1 MNYFAPLL
9 LSLFIHFGIGL
20 SFSNILKIDF
30 DAFNIDSK
38 KPITAFVIFEEAI
51 SIPRQKIKAD
61 QVTKISD
68 KPKLEIEKIE
78 LESKKDL
85 LSEIQQLENLKIND
99 QAYINNISLG
109 EIEKFSSIIKKQV
122 VDNWNKPKGIS
133 QNLKTEI
140 EIDMVPTGEIL
151 SYKILKGSGNEAFDE
166 SAMKA
171 ISLVNTFDGLVMQ
184 PKLFDD
190 HFRKFILIFSPE

>member
-51 SIPRQKIKAD
+51 SVPRQKIKAD

-68 KPKLEIEKIE
+68 KPKLETEKIE

-122 VDNWNKPKGIS
+122 VDNWNKPKGVS

-171 ISLVNTFDGLVMQ
+171 ISRVNTFDGLVMQ

>member
-51 SIPRQKIKAD
+51 SVPRQKIKAD

-68 KPKLEIEKIE
+68 KPKLETKKIE

-122 VDNWNKPKGIS
+122 VDNWNKPKGVS

-151 SYKILKGSGNEAFDE
+151 SYRILKGSGNEAFDE

-171 ISLVNTFDGLVMQ
+171 ISRVNTFDGLVMQ
-184 PKLFDD
+184 PKVFDD

>member
-9 LSLFIHFGIGL
+9 LSLFIHLGIGL

-68 KPKLEIEKIE
+68 KPKLETEKIE

-122 VDNWNKPKGIS
+122 VDNWNKPKGVS

-140 EIDMVPTGEIL
+140 EIDLVPTGEIL
-151 SYKILKGSGNEAFDE
+151 SYRILKGSGNEAFDE

-171 ISLVNTFDGLVMQ
+171 ISRVNTFDGLVMQ

>member
-68 KPKLEIEKIE
+68 KPKLETEKIE

-140 EIDMVPTGEIL
+140 EINMVPTGEIL

-171 ISLVNTFDGLVMQ
+171 ISRVNTFDGLVMQ

>member
-1 MNYFAPLL
+1 MNYFAPLI
-9 LSLFIHFGIGL
+9 LSLFIHLGIGL

-68 KPKLEIEKIE
+68 KPKLETEKIE

-85 LSEIQQLENLKIND
+85 FSEIQQLENLKIND

-122 VDNWNKPKGIS
+122 VDNWNKPKGVS

-140 EIDMVPTGEIL
+140 EIDLVPTGEIL

-171 ISLVNTFDGLVMQ
+171 ISRVNTFDGLVMQ

>member
-51 SIPRQKIKAD
+51 SVPRQKIKAD

-68 KPKLEIEKIE
+68 KPKVETEKIE

-122 VDNWNKPKGIS
+122 VDNWNKPKGVG

-151 SYKILKGSGNEAFDE
+151 SYRILKGSGNEAFDE

-171 ISLVNTFDGLVMQ
+171 ISRVNTFDGLVMQ

>member
-51 SIPRQKIKAD
+51 SIPKQKIKAD

-68 KPKLEIEKIE
+68 KPKLETEKIE

-122 VDNWNKPKGIS
+122 VDNWNKPKGVS

-151 SYKILKGSGNEAFDE
+151 SYRILKGSGNEAFDE

-171 ISLVNTFDGLVMQ
+171 ISRVNTFDGLGMQ

-190 HFRKFILIFSPE
+190 NFRKFILIFSPE

>member
-9 LSLFIHFGIGL
+9 LSLFIHLGIGL

-51 SIPRQKIKAD
+51 SVPRQKIKAD

-68 KPKLEIEKIE
+68 KPKLETEKIE

-85 LSEIQQLENLKIND
+85 FSEIQKLENLKIND

-122 VDNWNKPKGIS
+122 VDNWNKPKGVS

-140 EIDMVPTGEIL
+140 EIDLVPTGEIL
-151 SYKILKGSGNEAFDE
+151 SYRILKGSGNEAFDE

-171 ISLVNTFDGLVMQ
+171 ISRVNTFDGLVMQ

-190 HFRKFILIFSPE
+190 HFRKFILLFSPE

>member
-9 LSLFIHFGIGL
+9 LSLFIHLGIGL

-51 SIPRQKIKAD
+51 SVPRQKIKAD

-68 KPKLEIEKIE
+68 KPKLETEKIE

-85 LSEIQQLENLKIND
+85 FSEIQKLENLKIND

-122 VDNWNKPKGIS
+122 VDNWNKPKGVS

-140 EIDMVPTGEIL
+140 EIDLVPTGEIL
-151 SYKILKGSGNEAFDE
+151 SYRILKGSGNEAFDE

-171 ISLVNTFDGLVMQ
+171 ISRVNTFDGLVMQ

>member
-122 VDNWNKPKGIS
+122 VDNWNKPKGVS

-171 ISLVNTFDGLVMQ
+171 ISRVNTFDGLVMQ

>member
-51 SIPRQKIKAD
+51 SIPRQKIKAE

-171 ISLVNTFDGLVMQ
+171 ISRVNTFDGLVMQ

>member
-51 SIPRQKIKAD
+51 SVPRQKIKAD

-68 KPKLEIEKIE
+68 KPKLETEKIE

-85 LSEIQQLENLKIND
+85 FSEIQQLENLKIND

-122 VDNWNKPKGIS
+122 VDNWNKPKGVG

-140 EIDMVPTGEIL
+140 EIDLVPTGEIL
-151 SYKILKGSGNEAFDE
+151 SYRILKGSGNEAFDE

-171 ISLVNTFDGLVMQ
+171 ISRVNTFDGLVMQ

>member
-30 DAFNIDSK
+30 NAFNIDSK

-51 SIPRQKIKAD
+51 SVPRQKIKAD

-68 KPKLEIEKIE
+68 KPKLETEKIE

-171 ISLVNTFDGLVMQ
+171 ISRVNTFDGLVMQ

>member
-51 SIPRQKIKAD
+51 SIPRQKINAD

-68 KPKLEIEKIE
+68 KPKLETEKIE

-85 LSEIQQLENLKIND
+85 FSEIQQLENLKIND

-171 ISLVNTFDGLVMQ
+171 ISRVNTFDGLVMQ

>member
-9 LSLFIHFGIGL
+9 LSLFIHLGIGL

-68 KPKLEIEKIE
+68 KPKLETEKIE

-99 QAYINNISLG
+99 QAYSNNISLG

-122 VDNWNKPKGIS
+122 VDNWNKPKGVS

-151 SYKILKGSGNEAFDE
+151 SYRILKGSGNEAFDE

-171 ISLVNTFDGLVMQ
+171 ISRVNTFDGLVMQ

>member
-51 SIPRQKIKAD
+51 SVPRQKIKAD

-171 ISLVNTFDGLVMQ
+171 ISRVNTFDGLVMQ

>member
-30 DAFNIDSK
+30 NAFNIDSK

-51 SIPRQKIKAD
+51 SIPKQKIKAD

-68 KPKLEIEKIE
+68 KPKLETEKIE

-85 LSEIQQLENLKIND
+85 LSEIQQLENFKIND

-122 VDNWNKPKGIS
+122 VDNWNKPKGVS

-140 EIDMVPTGEIL
+140 EIDLVPTGEIL
-151 SYKILKGSGNEAFDE
+151 SYRILKGSGNEAFDE

-171 ISLVNTFDGLVMQ
+171 ISRVNTFDGLVMQ

>member
-68 KPKLEIEKIE
+68 KPKLETEKIE

-85 LSEIQQLENLKIND
+85 FSEIQKLENLKIND

-122 VDNWNKPKGIS
+122 VDNWNKPKGVS

-140 EIDMVPTGEIL
+140 EIDLVPTGEIL
-151 SYKILKGSGNEAFDE
+151 SYRILKGSGNEAFDE

-171 ISLVNTFDGLVMQ
+171 ISRVNIFDGLVMQ

>member
-51 SIPRQKIKAD
+51 SVPRQKIKAD
-61 QVTKISD
+61 QVTKISE
-68 KPKLEIEKIE
+68 KPKLETEKIE

-122 VDNWNKPKGIS
+122 VDNWNKPKGVG

>member
-9 LSLFIHFGIGL
+9 LSLFIHLGIGL

-68 KPKLEIEKIE
+68 KPKLETEKIE

-122 VDNWNKPKGIS
+122 VDNWNKPKGVR

-140 EIDMVPTGEIL
+140 EIDLVPTGEIL
-151 SYKILKGSGNEAFDE
+151 SYRILKGSGNEAFDE

-171 ISLVNTFDGLVMQ
+171 ISRVNTFDGLVMQ

>member
-51 SIPRQKIKAD
+51 SVPRQKIKAD

-68 KPKLEIEKIE
+68 KPKLETEKIE

-122 VDNWNKPKGIS
+122 VDNWNKPKGVS

-151 SYKILKGSGNEAFDE
+151 SYRILKGSGNEAFDE

-171 ISLVNTFDGLVMQ
+171 ISRVNTFDGLVMQ

>member
-68 KPKLEIEKIE
+68 KPKLETEKIE

-122 VDNWNKPKGIS
+122 VDNWNKPKGVS

-151 SYKILKGSGNEAFDE
+151 SYRILKGSGNEAFDE

-171 ISLVNTFDGLVMQ
+171 ISRVNIFDGLGMQ

-190 HFRKFILIFSPE
+190 NFRKFILIFSPE

>member
-9 LSLFIHFGIGL
+9 LSLFIHLGIGL

-68 KPKLEIEKIE
+68 KPKLETEKIE

-85 LSEIQQLENLKIND
+85 FSEIQQLENLKIND

-122 VDNWNKPKGIS
+122 VDNWNKPKGVS

-151 SYKILKGSGNEAFDE
+151 SYRILKGSGNEAFDE

-171 ISLVNTFDGLVMQ
+171 ISRVNTFDGLVMQ

>member
-1 MNYFAPLL
+1 MNYFAPLI

-68 KPKLEIEKIE
+68 KPKLETEKIE

-99 QAYINNISLG
+99 QAYTNNISLG

-171 ISLVNTFDGLVMQ
+171 ISRVNTFDGLVMQ

>member
-51 SIPRQKIKAD
+51 SIPRQKIKAE

-99 QAYINNISLG
+99 QAYTNNISLG

-122 VDNWNKPKGIS
+122 VDNWNKPKGVS

>member
-9 LSLFIHFGIGL
+9 LSLFIHLGIGL

-151 SYKILKGSGNEAFDE
+151 SYRILKGSGNEAFDE

-171 ISLVNTFDGLVMQ
+171 ISRVNTFDGLVMQ

>member
-68 KPKLEIEKIE
+68 KPKLETEKIE

-122 VDNWNKPKGIS
+122 VDNWNKPKGVS

-140 EIDMVPTGEIL
+140 EIDLVPTGEIL
-151 SYKILKGSGNEAFDE
+151 SYRILKGSGNEAFDE

-171 ISLVNTFDGLVMQ
+171 ISRVNTFDGLVMQ

>member
-122 VDNWNKPKGIS
+122 VDNWNKPKGVS

-151 SYKILKGSGNEAFDE
+151 SYRILKGSGNEAFDE

-171 ISLVNTFDGLVMQ
+171 ISRVNTFDGLVMQ

>member
-9 LSLFIHFGIGL
+9 LSLFIHLGIGL

-51 SIPRQKIKAD
+51 SVPRQKIKAD
-61 QVTKISD
+61 QVTKISH
-68 KPKLEIEKIE
+68 KPKVETEKIE

-151 SYKILKGSGNEAFDE
+151 SYRILKGSGNEAFDE

-171 ISLVNTFDGLVMQ
+171 ISRVNTFDGLVMQ

>member
-9 LSLFIHFGIGL
+9 LSLFIHLGIGL

-68 KPKLEIEKIE
+68 KPKLETEKIE

-85 LSEIQQLENLKIND
+85 FSEIQKLENLKIND
-99 QAYINNISLG
+99 QAYINNIPLG

-122 VDNWNKPKGIS
+122 VDNWNKPKGVS

-151 SYKILKGSGNEAFDE
+151 SYRILKGSGNEAFDE

-171 ISLVNTFDGLVMQ
+171 ISRVNTFDGLVMQ

>member
-68 KPKLEIEKIE
+68 KPKLETEKIE

-122 VDNWNKPKGIS
+122 VDNWNKPKGVS

-171 ISLVNTFDGLVMQ
+171 ISRVNTFDGLVMQ

>member
-1 MNYFAPLL
+1 MNYFAPLI
-9 LSLFIHFGIGL
+9 LSLFIHLGIGL

-68 KPKLEIEKIE
+68 KPKLETEKIE

-85 LSEIQQLENLKIND
+85 FSEIQKLENLKIND

-171 ISLVNTFDGLVMQ
+171 ISRVNTFDGLVMQ

>member
-1 MNYFAPLL
+1 MNYFAPLI

-51 SIPRQKIKAD
+51 SVPRQKIKAD

-68 KPKLEIEKIE
+68 KPKLETEKIE

-171 ISLVNTFDGLVMQ
+171 ISRVNTFDGLVMQ

>member
-9 LSLFIHFGIGL
+9 LSLFIHLGIGL

-51 SIPRQKIKAD
+51 SVPRQKIKAD

-68 KPKLEIEKIE
+68 KPKLETEKIE

-122 VDNWNKPKGIS
+122 VDNWNKPKGVG

-140 EIDMVPTGEIL
+140 EIDLVPTGEIL
-151 SYKILKGSGNEAFDE
+151 SYRILKGSGNEAFDE

-171 ISLVNTFDGLVMQ
+171 ISRVNTFDGLVMQ

>member
-99 QAYINNISLG
+99 QAYTNNISLG

-140 EIDMVPTGEIL
+140 EIDLVPTGEIL

>member
-68 KPKLEIEKIE
+68 KPKLETEKIE

-122 VDNWNKPKGIS
+122 VDNWNKPKGVG

-151 SYKILKGSGNEAFDE
+151 SYRILKGSGNEAFDE

-171 ISLVNTFDGLVMQ
+171 ISRVNTFDGLVMQ

>member
-151 SYKILKGSGNEAFDE
+151 SYRILKGSGNEAFDE

-171 ISLVNTFDGLVMQ
+171 ISRVNTFDGLVMQ

>member
-51 SIPRQKIKAD
+51 SVPRQKIKAD

-68 KPKLEIEKIE
+68 KPKLDTEKIE

-122 VDNWNKPKGIS
+122 VDNWNKPKGVG

-140 EIDMVPTGEIL
+140 EIDLVPTGEIL
-151 SYKILKGSGNEAFDE
+151 SYRILKGSGNEAFDE

-171 ISLVNTFDGLVMQ
+171 ISRVNTFDGLVMQ

>member
-68 KPKLEIEKIE
+68 KPKLETEKIE

-85 LSEIQQLENLKIND
+85 FSEIQQLENLKIND

-122 VDNWNKPKGIS
+122 VDNWNKPKGVS

-140 EIDMVPTGEIL
+140 EIDLVPTGEIL
-151 SYKILKGSGNEAFDE
+151 SYRILKGSGNEAFDE

-171 ISLVNTFDGLVMQ
+171 ISRVNTFDGLVMQ

>member
-51 SIPRQKIKAD
+51 SVPRQKIKAD

-68 KPKLEIEKIE
+68 KPKLETEKIE

-171 ISLVNTFDGLVMQ
+171 ISRVNTFDGLVMQ